1 MSKSKR
7 ISWNP
12 TFLVTEDNQVFNTKS
27 NRFLKSSNVG
37 GVNLTYKGKRKTLT
51 IKQIALY
58 TEIEQPQK
66 LERWIPI
73 FNFPDFIMSS
83 EGRLKNIR
91 FDKIIEPDDN
101 GKVNF
106 YNEKNVYTVDP
117 EEIMNYLFQPKPKPK
132 PEPEPKVIY
141 VQPPK
146 RRFGNMDINIIL
158 KKKINAPQKR
168 PPSMSGEE
176 YRR

>member
-1 MSKSKR
+1 MKAKR
-7 ISWNP
+7 IPWNP
-12 TFLVTEDNQVFNTKS
+12 DFLVTDNNQVFNTKS
-27 NRFLKSSNVG
+27 NKYLKPSKAETVLLTVG
-37 GVNLTYKGKRKTLT
+37 KKQKTFK
-51 IKQIALY
+51 IKKLKDNSYDQ
-58 TEIEQPQK
+58 QPQK

-146 RRFGNMDINIIL
+146 EIEIID
-158 KKKINAPQKR
+158 NF
-168 PPSMSGEE
+168 
-176 YRR
+176 